1 MSICVIVSFDPS
13 KLINAWFPLF
23 CQHQFQSYHNHS
35 KELSWKK
42 PIGKKMTQSEGTQ
55 NDFFFFEYVHLVLY
69 LWVWSFPF
77 FPFPVS
83 PSLPPARCVDLSV
96 IRNSCPFMGLSGHL
110 NVVRHRVT
118 SDSINGPEAIT
129 NSAYIMS
136 NSAVARPAVTSRVCG
151 HLLCHLQLYESQ
163 PAPAGQTQ
171 HSAEFCCFLMLLLF
185 CGSTRLIR
193 SEKVV
198 LFGL

>member
-1 MSICVIVSFDPS
+1 MSICVIVSFDP
-13 KLINAWFPLF
+13 WFPLSQQADQ
-23 CQHQFQSYHNHS
+23 CLISTIQSAPISILSQSFQRIIMKKADREENDPIWRHT
-35 KELSWKK
+35 ELL
-42 PIGKKMTQSEGTQ
+42 
-55 NDFFFFEYVHLVLY
+55 FFFEYVHLVLY

-83 PSLPPARCVDLSV
+83 LSLPPARCVDLSV

-129 NSAYIMS
+129 NSAYMS

-151 HLLCHLQLYESQ
+151 HLLCHLQL
-163 PAPAGQTQ
+163 
-171 HSAEFCCFLMLLLF
+171 
-185 CGSTRLIR
+185 
-193 SEKVV
+193 
-198 LFGL
+198 